1 MLATKVILAAKFYV
15 LTVVQKIQVVWDV
28 MPYWLV
34 NFVVQ
39 TEIGILLLF
48 GCFVSLSRKDRRE

>member
-28 MPYWLV
+28 MPY
-34 NFVVQ
+34 
-39 TEIGILLLF
+39 
-48 GCFVSLSRKDRRE
+48 